1 MAQKLDSNAQPGEP
15 SAMFCKRCGSEVDKA
30 TQFCPTC
37 GLDLRVTSPVQAIA
51 TGDVSELDIVREA
64 LSEEYELLEELGR
77 GGMAIVYRARDRHLE
92 REVAIKVL
100 PFSLAFDAEFV
111 ERFTREAR
119 TAAQLEHPNII
130 SIYRVG
136 KAGRVIYF
144 VMKYVRGGS
153 LSKIMSERQKLS
165 PPEIRKLLMEV
176 GSALGYAHTRG
187 IVHRDI
193 KPDNI
198 MFDEFGACVVTDF
211 GIAKAGTS
219 SRLTGTGMSIG
230 TPHYMSPEQARA
242 QAIDGR
248 SDLYSLGVVAYQAL
262 VGEVPYD
269 GEDSF
274 AIGYKH
280 IMEPIPVPLL
290 DTSDE
295 RRLFEVIKRLIQ
307 KDPLDR
313 FQKAEDLLKVLEGQ
327 PSAMVTSRRVTQSQA
342 VMAVQ
347 STTPLPAVPARPSTA
362 NPPPAASRPSTAA
375 PPPSSVGPDT
385 PRRPVMRRSVAA
397 PDPNAGRWVPWLL
410 AVLLVLV
417 FVLGGIS
424 LYRRGALGPGRR
436 AAPVD
441 SVPDTAAT
449 PRSSVNDSTALLDST
464 LLAPALQ
471 SFDSTTAAGATRPRP
486 PATVIHQAD
495 VPSDTGVGIL
505 RVGNLPPR
513 SQVFVDSRPVTQP
526 GADIRVGAGWHEVGV
541 SAPGYSFYTDSIR
554 VENGR
559 TLVLTPTLSA
569 SDVPAVAPGSR
580 EDLRRRALA
589 RLDCENPSPI
599 NRFGRECYD
608 TPPQPLASTRVP
620 VPAGVSGTPTP
631 VTMIVKV
638 SFRGRTL
645 IVRTRNPSN
654 DDAFTKAVEGYA
666 ETMRWTPAMRD
677 GRPVDG
683 WTQYAFQPEVP

>member
-1 MAQKLDSNAQPGEP
+1 
-15 SAMFCKRCGSEVDKA
+15 MFCKRCGSEVDKA

-51 TGDVSELDIVREA
+51 TGDVSEIDIVREA
-64 LSEEYELLEELGR
+64 LADEYELLEELGR
-77 GGMAIVYRARDRHLE
+77 GGMAIVYRARDKHLE
-92 REVAIKVL
+92 REVAIKLL

-136 KAGRVIYF
+136 KTGRVIYF
-144 VMKYVRGGS
+144 VMKYIRGGS
-153 LSKIMSERQKLS
+153 LSRVLAERKTLT

-242 QAIDGR
+242 QSIDGR

-295 RRLFEVIKRLIQ
+295 RRLFEVVKRLIQ

-313 FQKAEDLLKVLEGQ
+313 FQKAEDLLKLLEGQ
-327 PSAMVTSRRVTQSQA
+327 PSAVVAQRRVTQSQA
-342 VMAVQ
+342 VLAVQ
-347 STTPLPAVPARPSTA
+347 STTPLPAVPGNRPPVA
-362 NPPPAASRPSTAA
+362 APPPARPSTAA
-375 PPPSSVGPDT
+375 PSPPSPSGQDT
-385 PRRPVMRRSVAA
+385 PRRGMRRSAVARPE
-397 PDPNAGRWVPWLL
+397 PDSGSWVPWLL
-410 AVLLVLV
+410 AAVLVLV
-417 FVLGGIS
+417 FVVGGIS
-424 LYRRGALGPGRR
+424 LYRSGALGPGP
-436 AAPVD
+436 APAPIPPL
-441 SVPDTAAT
+441 PDTTSVVT
-449 PRSSVNDSTALLDST
+449 PENDSTVVLDST
-464 LLAPALQ
+464 LLAPALAR
-471 SFDSTTAAGATRPRP
+471 FESTLTSENPPPRP
-486 PATVIHQAD
+486 VPPVVRPAD
-495 VPSDTGVGIL
+495 SPSDTGFGVL
-505 RVGNLPPR
+505 RFGNLPPR
-513 SQVFVDSRPVTQP
+513 SQVFIDARPVTQP
-526 GADIRVGAGWHEVGV
+526 GAEVRVPAGWHEVGV
-541 SAPGYSFYTDSIR
+541 SAPGYSFYTDS
-554 VENGR
+554 VKVASGR
-559 TLVLTPTLSA
+559 TLLLTPTLSA
-569 SDVPAVAPGSR
+569 SNLPPATPGSR

-589 RLDCENPSPI
+589 RMDCDNPSPI

-620 VPAGVSGTPTP
+620 IPAGVSGVPSP

-645 IVRTRNPSN
+645 VARTRNRSN
-654 DDAFTKAVEGYA
+654 DDAFTRAVEAYA
-666 ETMRWTPAMRD
+666 QTIRWTPAMRD

-683 WTQYAFQPEVP
+683 WTQYAFQPEQP

>member
-1 MAQKLDSNAQPGEP
+1 
-15 SAMFCKRCGSEVDKA
+15 MFCKRCGSEVDKA

-51 TGDVSELDIVREA
+51 TGDVSEIDIVREA
-64 LSEEYELLEELGR
+64 LADEYELLEELGR
-77 GGMAIVYRARDRHLE
+77 GGMAIVYRAKDKHLE
-92 REVAIKVL
+92 REVAIKLL

-136 KAGRVIYF
+136 KTGRVIYF
-144 VMKYVRGGS
+144 VMKYIRGGS
-153 LSKIMSERQKLS
+153 LSKVLAERKTLT
-165 PPEIRKLLMEV
+165 PPEIRKLLMQV

-242 QAIDGR
+242 QSIDGR
-248 SDLYSLGVVAYQAL
+248 SDLYSLGVLAYQAL

-295 RRLFEVIKRLIQ
+295 RRLFEVVKRLIQ

-327 PSAMVTSRRVTQSQA
+327 PSAVVAPRRVSQSQA
-342 VMAVQ
+342 VLAVQ
-347 STTPLPAVPARPSTA
+347 STTPLPAVPGARPA
-362 NPPPAASRPSTAA
+362 AAAPAAARPSTAA
-375 PPPSSVGPDT
+375 PSPPSTSGPDT
-385 PRRPVMRRSVAA
+385 PRRAMRRSAVARSES
-397 PDPNAGRWVPWLL
+397 DSGNWVPWLL
-410 AVLLVLV
+410 AAVLVLV
-417 FVLGGIS
+417 FVVGGIS
-424 LYRRGALGPGRR
+424 LYRSGALGPGPAPAPTPPTPDTTSV
-436 AAPVD
+436 AAPED
-441 SVPDTAAT
+441 
-449 PRSSVNDSTALLDST
+449 DSTVVLDST
-464 LLAPALQ
+464 LLAPALAR
-471 SFDSTTAAGATRPRP
+471 FESTLTSEDPHPRP
-486 PATVIHQAD
+486 APLVVRPAD
-495 VPSDTGVGIL
+495 SPSDTGTGVL
-505 RVGNLPPR
+505 RFGNLPPR
-513 SQVFVDSRPVTQP
+513 SQVFIDARPVTQP
-526 GADIRVGAGWHEVGV
+526 GAEVRVPAGWHEVGV
-541 SAPGYSFYTDSIR
+541 SAPGYSFYTDS
-554 VENGR
+554 VKVGSGR
-559 TLVLTPTLSA
+559 TLLLTPTLSA
-569 SDVPAVAPGSR
+569 SNLPPAAPGSR

-589 RLDCENPSPI
+589 RMDCDNPSPI

-620 VPAGVSGTPTP
+620 IPAGVSGVPSP

-645 IVRTRNPSN
+645 VARTRNRSN
-654 DDAFTKAVEGYA
+654 DDAFTRAVEAYA
-666 ETMRWTPAMRD
+666 QTMRWTPAMRD

-683 WTQYAFQPEVP
+683 WTQYAFQPEQP

>member
-1 MAQKLDSNAQPGEP
+1 
-15 SAMFCKRCGSEVDKA
+15 MFCKRCGSEVDKA

-64 LSEEYELLEELGR
+64 LADEYDGLEELGR
-77 GGMAIVYRARDRHLE
+77 GGMAIVYRARDKHLE
-92 REVAIKVL
+92 REVAIKLL

-136 KAGRVIYF
+136 KTGRVIYF
-144 VMKYVRGGS
+144 VMKYIRGGS
-153 LSKIMSERQKLS
+153 LSKVLAERKKLT
-165 PPEIRKLLMEV
+165 PPEIRKLLVEV

-327 PSAMVTSRRVTQSQA
+327 PSAQVAAKRVTQSQQ

-347 STTPLPAVPARPSTA
+347 STTPLPAVPGRAPVVGPPLSGRPSV
-362 NPPPAASRPSTAA
+362 AA
-375 PPPSSVGPDT
+375 PSPTTSGPDT

-397 PDPNAGRWVPWLL
+397 PDPDSGRWVPWVL
-410 AVLLVLV
+410 AGILMLI
-417 FVLGGIS
+417 FILGGIS
-424 LYRRGALGPGRR
+424 LYQRGALGGREKPDSLP
-436 AAPVD
+436 APD
-441 SVPDTAAT
+441 SGAT
-449 PRSSVNDSTALLDST
+449 SVAPQLSDSTALHDST

-471 SFDSTTAAGATRPRP
+471 SFESSSTASSSPRP
-486 PATVIHQAD
+486 TPPQPVVVHTPEAA
-495 VPSDTGVGIL
+495 SDTGVGIL
-505 RVGNLPPR
+505 RFGNLPPR
-513 SQVFVDSRPVTQP
+513 SQVFIDSRPVTQP
-526 GADIRVGAGWHEVGV
+526 GAEVRVGAGWHEVGV
-541 SAPGYSFYTDSIR
+541 SAPGYSFFTDSVK
-554 VENGR
+554 VESGR
-559 TLVLTPTLSA
+559 TLMLNPTLST
-569 SDVPAVAPGSR
+569 SDLPAAAPGSR

-620 VPAGVSGTPTP
+620 IPAGVTGTPTP

-645 IVRTRNPSN
+645 VVRTRNRSN
-654 DDAFTKAVEGYA
+654 DDAFTKAVEAYA

>member
-1 MAQKLDSNAQPGEP
+1 
-15 SAMFCKRCGSEVDKA
+15 MFCKRCGSEVDKA

-51 TGDVSELDIVREA
+51 TGDVSEIDIVREA

-77 GGMAIVYRARDRHLE
+77 GGMAIVYRARDKHLE
-92 REVAIKVL
+92 REVAVKVL
-100 PFSLAFDAEFV
+100 PFSLAFDQEFV

-136 KAGRVIYF
+136 KTGRVIYF

-153 LSKIMSERQKLS
+153 LSKIMGDRQKLG
-165 PPEIRKLLMEV
+165 PPEIRKLLLEV

-242 QAIDGR
+242 QSIDGR

-262 VGEVPYD
+262 TGEVPYD

-295 RRLFEVIKRLIQ
+295 RRLFEVIKRLLQ
-307 KDPLDR
+307 KDPHDR
-313 FQKAEDLLKVLEGQ
+313 FQKAEDLLKALEGQ
-327 PSAMVTSRRVTQSQA
+327 PSAMVAPRRVTQSQQ
-342 VMAVQ
+342 VMSVQ
-347 STTPLPAVPARPSTA
+347 STTPLPAQPGRQSTA
-362 NPPPAASRPSTAA
+362 FPPPSAGRPSTAA
-375 PPPSSVGPDT
+375 PSPSSGGPDT
-385 PRRPVMRRSVAA
+385 PRRPVMRRTTANV
-397 PDPNAGRWVPWLL
+397 PDPEAGRWVPWVL
-410 AVLLVLV
+410 AAVLVLV
-417 FVLGGIS
+417 FILGGIS
-424 LYRRGALGPGRR
+424 LYRRGALGPGKQTV
-436 AAPVD
+436 APD
-441 SVPDTAAT
+441 SVVPESA
-449 PRSSVNDSTALLDST
+449 SSGKPINDSTALFDST

-471 SFDSTTAAGATRPRP
+471 HFDSGGSATAPAQTR
-486 PATVIHQAD
+486 T
-495 VPSDTGVGIL
+495 PSVQHPIEPVMDTGVGIL
-505 RVGNLPPR
+505 RFGNLPPR
-513 SQVFVDSRPVTQP
+513 SQVFIDSRPVTQP

-541 SAPGYSFYTDSIR
+541 SAPGYAFFTDSVR
-554 VENGR
+554 VESGR
-559 TLVLTPTLSA
+559 TLLLNPSLSA
-569 SDVPAVAPGSR
+569 SDAQAVVPGSR
-580 EDLRRRALA
+580 EDLRRRVLA
-589 RLDCENPSPI
+589 RLDCENPAPI

-620 VPAGVSGTPTP
+620 LPAGVTGTPTP

-638 SFRGRTL
+638 SFRGRTM
-645 IVRTRNPSN
+645 IVRTRNPSS
-654 DDAFTKAVEGYA
+654 DDAFTKAVEAYA

-683 WTQYAFQPEVP
+683 WTQYAFQPDVP

>member
-1 MAQKLDSNAQPGEP
+1 
-15 SAMFCKRCGSEVDKA
+15 MFCKRCGSEVDKA

-51 TGDVSELDIVREA
+51 TGDVSEFDIVREA
-64 LSEEYELLEELGR
+64 LSDEYELLEELGR
-77 GGMAIVYRARDRHLE
+77 GGMAIVYRARDKHLE
-92 REVAIKVL
+92 REVAVKVL

-136 KAGRVIYF
+136 KNGRVIYF
-144 VMKYVRGGS
+144 VMKFIRGGS
-153 LSKIMSERQKLS
+153 LSKLMAERKKLG

-242 QAIDGR
+242 QSIDGR

-327 PSAMVTSRRVTQSQA
+327 PSAPVAGRRVTQSQA

-347 STTPLPAVPARPSTA
+347 STTPLPAVPGARPSVA
-362 NPPPAASRPSTAA
+362 APPPGAGRPSTAA
-375 PPPSSVGPDT
+375 PAPSTSGPDT
-385 PRRPVMRRSVAA
+385 PRRPVMRRAVTQ
-397 PDPNAGRWVPWLL
+397 PDPDAGRWVPWVLA
-410 AVLLVLV
+410 AVLVLI
-417 FVLGGIS
+417 FILGGIS
-424 LYRRGALGPGRR
+424 LYRRGALGPGKPPAPAPDTSASSS
-436 AAPVD
+436 AAPTI
-441 SVPDTAAT
+441 S
-449 PRSSVNDSTALLDST
+449 DSTAASDSS

-471 SFDSTTAAGATRPRP
+471 SFESAGTTTPAPTRPAPPVTSSAASTTA
-486 PATVIHQAD
+486 
-495 VPSDTGVGIL
+495 DTGVGVL
-505 RVGNLPPR
+505 RFGNLPPR
-513 SQVFVDSRPVTQP
+513 SQVFIDSRPVTQP
-526 GADIRVGAGWHEVGV
+526 GADVRVTAGWHEVGV
-541 SAPGYSFYTDSIR
+541 SAPGFSFYTDSVR

-559 TLVLTPTLSA
+559 TLMLNPVMSSSSA
-569 SDVPAVAPGSR
+569 PAVTPGSR

-589 RLDCENPSPI
+589 RLDCENPAPI

-620 VPAGVSGTPTP
+620 VPAGVAGVPTP

-645 IVRTRNPSN
+645 IVRTRNQSSE
-654 DDAFTKAVEGYA
+654 DAFTKAVESYA
-666 ETMRWTPAMRD
+666 STMRWTPAMLD

-683 WTQYAFQPEVP
+683 WTQYAFQPDVQ

>member
-1 MAQKLDSNAQPGEP
+1 
-15 SAMFCKRCGSEVDKA
+15 MFCKRCGSEVDKA

-51 TGDVSELDIVREA
+51 TGDVSEFDIVREA
-64 LSEEYELLEELGR
+64 LSDEYELLEELGR
-77 GGMAIVYRARDRHLE
+77 GGMAIVYRARDKHLE
-92 REVAIKVL
+92 REVAVKVL

-136 KAGRVIYF
+136 KTGRVIYF

-153 LSKIMSERQKLS
+153 LSKVMAERKKLA

-327 PSAMVTSRRVTQSQA
+327 PSAMVVPRRVTQSQQ

-347 STTPLPAVPARPSTA
+347 STTPLPAQPVRPSTA
-362 NPPPAASRPSTAA
+362 HPPPAAAGRASVAA
-375 PPPSSVGPDT
+375 PAPSSVGPDT
-385 PRRPVMRRSVAA
+385 PRRPVMRRTVAE
-397 PDPNAGRWVPWLL
+397 PDPNAGRWVPWVLA
-410 AVLLVLV
+410 AVLILI

-424 LYRRGALGPGRR
+424 LYRRGALGPGRQP
-436 AAPVD
+436 AQPD
-441 SVPDTAAT
+441 SVPEETT
-449 PRSSVNDSTALLDST
+449 TSVVPAVTDSTALFDST

-471 SFDSTTAAGATRPRP
+471 SFESTTTSSSATQPRP
-486 PATVIHQAD
+486 PAPAPAAHQPEPAA
-495 VPSDTGVGIL
+495 DTGVGIL
-505 RVGNLPPR
+505 RFGNLPPR
-513 SQVFVDSRPVTQP
+513 SQVFIDSRPVTQQ
-526 GADIRVGAGWHEVGV
+526 GAEIRVAAGWHE
-541 SAPGYSFYTDSIR
+541 
-554 VENGR
+554 
-559 TLVLTPTLSA
+559 
-569 SDVPAVAPGSR
+569 
-580 EDLRRRALA
+580 
-589 RLDCENPSPI
+589 
-599 NRFGRECYD
+599 
-608 TPPQPLASTRVP
+608 
-620 VPAGVSGTPTP
+620 
-631 VTMIVKV
+631 
-638 SFRGRTL
+638 
-645 IVRTRNPSN
+645 
-654 DDAFTKAVEGYA
+654 
-666 ETMRWTPAMRD
+666 
-677 GRPVDG
+677 
-683 WTQYAFQPEVP
+683 

>member
-1 MAQKLDSNAQPGEP
+1 
-15 SAMFCKRCGSEVDKA
+15 MFCKRCGSEVDKA

-64 LSEEYELLEELGR
+64 LAEEYELLEELGR
-77 GGMAIVYRARDRHLE
+77 GGMAIVYRARDKHLE

-136 KAGRVIYF
+136 KTGRVIYF
-144 VMKYVRGGS
+144 VMKYIRGGS
-153 LSKIMSERQKLS
+153 LSKIMGERKKLA
-165 PPEIRKLLMEV
+165 PPEIRKLLLEV

-327 PSAMVTSRRVTQSQA
+327 PSAMVSPRRVTQSQA

-347 STTPLPAVPARPSTA
+347 STTPLPAVPGRHGPAG
-362 NPPPAASRPSTAA
+362 PPPMA
-375 PPPSSVGPDT
+375 PRQSSVGPSPTSGPDT
-385 PRRPVMRRSVAA
+385 PRRPVMRRTVAA

-410 AVLLVLV
+410 AALLVLV
-417 FVLGGIS
+417 FVLGGLS
-424 LYRRGALGPGRR
+424 LYRRGALGPGRP
-436 AAPVD
+436 APAPD
-441 SVPDTAAT
+441 SLPDTSVTASPAVSDSAAL
-449 PRSSVNDSTALLDST
+449 RDST

-471 SFDSTTAAGATRPRP
+471 SFDSSAAATAHPRP
-486 PATVIHQAD
+486 PAPTTHAVDLPA
-495 VPSDTGVGIL
+495 DTGTGIL
-505 RVGNLPPR
+505 RFGNLPPR
-513 SQVFVDSRPVTQP
+513 SQVFIDSRPVTQP
-526 GADIRVGAGWHEVGV
+526 GADIRLAAGWHEVGV
-541 SAPGYSFYTDSIR
+541 SAPGYSFYTDSVR
-554 VENGR
+554 VESGR
-559 TLVLTPTLSA
+559 TLMLAPALSTSNA
-569 SDVPAVAPGSR
+569 PAVVPGSR

-620 VPAGVSGTPTP
+620 VPAGVTGTPTP

-654 DDAFTKAVEGYA
+654 DDAFTKAVEAYA

>member
-1 MAQKLDSNAQPGEP
+1 
-15 SAMFCKRCGSEVDKA
+15 MFCKRCGSEVDKA

-77 GGMAIVYRARDRHLE
+77 GGMAIVYRARDKHLE

-136 KAGRVIYF
+136 KTGRVIYF
-144 VMKYVRGGS
+144 VMKFIRGGS
-153 LSKIMSERQKLS
+153 LSRVMAERKKLN
-165 PPEIRKLLMEV
+165 PPEIRKLLLEV

-327 PSAMVTSRRVTQSQA
+327 PSASPVAPRKVTQSQA

-347 STTPLPAVPARPSTA
+347 STTPLPALPGNRPSIAAAQGGLARPSTA
-362 NPPPAASRPSTAA
+362 T
-375 PPPSSVGPDT
+375 PSSTSEPDS

-397 PDPNAGRWVPWLL
+397 GEPDTGKWVPWLL
-410 AVLLVLV
+410 VAVLVLV
-417 FVLGGIS
+417 FLLGGIS
-424 LYRRGALGPGRR
+424 LYRRGALGPGRPP
-436 AAPVD
+436 APPPTAPD
-441 SVPDTAAT
+441 SAQ
-449 PRSSVNDSTALLDST
+449 SVNPENDSSALHDST
-464 LLAPALQ
+464 LLAPALARFE
-471 SFDSTTAAGATRPRP
+471 STLTTDSQRPRP
-486 PATVIHQAD
+486 VAPVTRQPETPA
-495 VPSDTGVGIL
+495 DTGSGVL
-505 RVGNLPPR
+505 RFGNLPPR
-513 SQVFVDSRPVTQP
+513 SQVFIDSRPVTQP
-526 GADIRVGAGWHEVGV
+526 GAEVRVPAGWHEVGV
-541 SAPGYSFYTDSIR
+541 SAPGFSFYTDSVK

-559 TLVLTPTLSA
+559 TLMLNPTMSA
-569 SDVPAVAPGSR
+569 SNLPPVAPGSR

-620 VPAGVSGTPTP
+620 IPAGVTGIPTP

-645 IVRTRNPSN
+645 IVRTRNQSN
-654 DDAFTKAVEGYA
+654 DDAFTKAVEAYA

>member
-1 MAQKLDSNAQPGEP
+1 
-15 SAMFCKRCGSEVDKA
+15 MFCKRCGSEVDKA

-64 LSEEYELLEELGR
+64 LSEEYDGLEELGR
-77 GGMAIVYRARDRHLE
+77 GGMAIVYRARDKHLE
-92 REVAIKVL
+92 REVAIKLL

-136 KAGRVIYF
+136 KTGRVIYF
-144 VMKYVRGGS
+144 VMKYIRGGS
-153 LSKIMSERQKLS
+153 LSKVLGERKKLT
-165 PPEIRKLLMEV
+165 PPEIRKLLLEV

-211 GIAKAGTS
+211 GIAKAGSS

-242 QAIDGR
+242 QSIDGR
-248 SDLYSLGVVAYQAL
+248 SDLYSLGVVAFQAL

-313 FQKAEDLLKVLEGQ
+313 FQKAEDLLKALEGQ
-327 PSAMVTSRRVTQSQA
+327 PSAQVAARRLTQSQQ

-347 STTPLPAVPARPSTA
+347 STTPLPAAPGRQSMSPPPVTPRPSTA
-362 NPPPAASRPSTAA
+362 TPT
-375 PPPSSVGPDT
+375 SSGGPDT

-397 PDPNAGRWVPWLL
+397 VPDPNSGRWVPWVL
-410 AVLLVLV
+410 AGILILI
-417 FVLGGIS
+417 FILGGIS
-424 LYRRGALGPGRR
+424 LFRRGALGPGNRPDSTV
-436 AAPVD
+436 APD
-441 SVPDTAAT
+441 SAP
-449 PRSSVNDSTALLDST
+449 PRPVSQMSDSTALRDST

-471 SFDSTTAAGATRPRP
+471 SFDSTASGSAATRTIPQP
-486 PATVIHQAD
+486 VTHTPEAT
-495 VPSDTGVGIL
+495 SDTGVGIL
-505 RVGNLPPR
+505 RFGNLPPR
-513 SQVFVDSRPVTQP
+513 SQVFIDSRPVTQP
-526 GADIRVGAGWHEVGV
+526 GADVRVGAGWHEVGV
-541 SAPGYSFYTDSIR
+541 SAPGFSFYTDSVR
-554 VENGR
+554 VESGR
-559 TLVLTPTLSA
+559 TLMLNPSLSA
-569 SDVPAVAPGSR
+569 SAAPTAAPGSR

-620 VPAGVSGTPTP
+620 VPAGVTGTPTP

-645 IVRTRNPSN
+645 IVRTRNQSN
-654 DDAFTKAVEGYA
+654 EDAFTKAVEAYA

-683 WTQYAFQPEVP
+683 WTQYAFQPEGQ